1 MIYKRGNV
9 YWFQFVYNGVRYRGS
24 TGLTHKAG
32 AMRVEARKK
41 TEIIMGKTRKEA
53 PDFSKFVEEFLT
65 WSQAQNKAST
75 HKRYR
80 VSSKP
85 LLKYFRGKVSEID
98 MASVER
104 FKVSRLKECSPAG
117 VNRDLA
123 ALRYMMNFAI
133 RQGYIESN
141 PVRVKFLQEG
151 PGEMR
156 ILSHDEERLYLDNSP
171 QLLKDIAIVI
181 LQTGMRP
188 NEVYSMR
195 KEDVHPGFIF
205 VPKGKTRFAR
215 RNIPLTAE
223 AAEVLER
230 RAKEAKG
237 ACLFPSRLNP
247 DKPMTITRS
256 HLTVCRK
263 IGLEFRLYDL
273 RHTFGSRAAMAG
285 VDLPTLKELMGHS
298 SITLTM
304 RYVHPTPA
312 HKVEA
317 IQKLRMFNGHNSGHI
332 EKVEAVSYR

>member
-1 MIYKRGNV
+1 MIYKRGKV
-9 YWFQFVYNGVRYRGS
+9 YWYKFVYNGVQYRGS
-24 TGLTHKAG
+24 THLTHKTA
-32 AMRVEARKK
+32 AMRMEARKK
-41 TEIIMGKTRKEA
+41 TDIVMGKTRKEA
-53 PDFSKFVEEFLT
+53 PDFCKFVEDFLT
-65 WSQAQNKAST
+65 WSQAKNKAST

-85 LLKYFRGKVSEID
+85 LLKFFRGKVSEID
-98 MASVER
+98 VASVER

-133 RQGYIESN
+133 RQEYIESN

-156 ILSHDEERLYLDNSP
+156 ILSHDEEKLFIDNAP
-171 QLLKDIAIVI
+171 QPLKDIAIVM

-188 NEVYSMR
+188 NEVYSIR

-237 ACLFPSRLNP
+237 SYVFPSRLNP
-247 DKPMTITRS
+247 EKPMTISRS

-263 IGLEFRLYDL
+263 TGLQFRLYDL

-317 IQKLRMFNGHNSGHI
+317 MQKLRTFNGGHKGGHI
-332 EKVEAVSYR
+332 EKVEPVN

>member
-1 MIYKRGNV
+1 MIYKRGTV
-9 YWFQFVYNGVRYRGS
+9 YWFKFVYNGVQYRGS
-24 TGLTHKAG
+24 TRLTNKA
-32 AMRVEARKK
+32 
-41 TEIIMGKTRKEA
+41 EIIMGKTRKEA

-85 LLKYFRGKVSEID
+85 LLKFFRGKVSEID
-98 MASVER
+98 VASVER
-104 FKVSRLKECSPAG
+104 FKVARLKECSTTG

-133 RQGYIESN
+133 TQGYIESN

-195 KEDVHPGFIF
+195 KEDVHTGFIF

-215 RNIPLTAE
+215 RNIPHWAQWNSESGANLG
-223 AAEVLER
+223 LRFSLPQHHQSCER
-230 RAKEAKG
+230 LVD
-237 ACLFPSRLNP
+237 AC
-247 DKPMTITRS
+247 
-256 HLTVCRK
+256 
-263 IGLEFRLYDL
+263 
-273 RHTFGSRAAMAG
+273 
-285 VDLPTLKELMGHS
+285 
-298 SITLTM
+298 
-304 RYVHPTPA
+304 
-312 HKVEA
+312 
-317 IQKLRMFNGHNSGHI
+317 
-332 EKVEAVSYR
+332 

>member
-9 YWFQFVYNGVRYRGS
+9 YWFQFVYNGVRYRES
-24 TGLTHKAG
+24 TGLTHKAE

-65 WSQAQNKAST
+65 WSQAQKSST

-133 RQGYIESN
+133 RQEYIESN

-156 ILSHDEERLYLDNSP
+156 ILSHDQERLYLDNSP

-181 LQTGMRP
+181 LQTGMRL

-195 KEDVHPGFIF
+195 KEDVHPGFILF
-205 VPKGKTRFAR
+205 PGKTRFAR

-317 IQKLRMFNGHNSGHI
+317 IQKLRIFNGHNSGHI
-332 EKVEAVSYR
+332 EKVEAVSCR

>member
-9 YWFQFVYNGVRYRGS
+9 YWFKFVYNGVRYRES
-24 TGLTHKAG
+24 THLTNKTE
-32 AMRVEARKK
+32 AMRMEARRK
-41 TEIIMGKTRKEA
+41 TEIVLGKTRKEA
-53 PDFSKFVEEFLT
+53 PPFSVFAKEFLT
-65 WSQAQNKAST
+65 WSKAQNKPST

-85 LLKYFRGKVSEID
+85 LLRFFQQKVSELD
-98 MASVER
+98 AASVEK
-104 FKVSRLKECSPAG
+104 FKVSRLKECSAAG

-133 RQGYIESN
+133 TQGYIESN

-156 ILSHDEERLYLDNSP
+156 ILSHDEEKLFLDNSP
-171 QLLKDIAIVI
+171 QRLKDIAIVM

-188 NEVYSMR
+188 NEVYSIR
-195 KEDVHPGFIF
+195 KEDVHPGYIFI
-205 VPKGKTRFAR
+205 PKGKTRFAR
-215 RNIPLTAE
+215 RTIPLTAE
-223 AAEVLER
+223 VAAVLER
-230 RAKEAKG
+230 RAKAAKG
-237 ACLFPSRLNP
+237 TCLFPSRKNP
-247 DKPMTITRS
+247 DKPMTICRS
-256 HLTVCRK
+256 HLTVCRN

-304 RYVHPTPA
+304 RYVHPTPE
-312 HKVEA
+312 HKIEA
-317 IQKLRMFNGHNSGHI
+317 VLKLQIFNGHNTGHT
-332 EKVEAVSYR
+332 EKVETVN